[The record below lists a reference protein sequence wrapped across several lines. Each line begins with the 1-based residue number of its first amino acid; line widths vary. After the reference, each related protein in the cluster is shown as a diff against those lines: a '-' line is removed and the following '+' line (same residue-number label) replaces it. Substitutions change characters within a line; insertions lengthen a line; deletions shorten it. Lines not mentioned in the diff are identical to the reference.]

1 MHVKLYYE
9 RDFYRFIMV
18 TPVRLLR
25 IITWLFRHLLF
36 FFYFFFFLL
45 LILND
50 SFAHLVPVP
59 RFEVQVLSFFRYGV
73 YIGA

>member
-1 MHVKLYYE
+1 MHVKLYYG
-9 RDFYRFIMV
+9 RGFYRFIMV

-25 IITWLFRHLLF
+25 IITCLFRRLL
-36 FFYFFFFLL
+36 FFYFFFFL

-59 RFEVQVLSFFRYGV
+59 RNEVRFFRFSIWSV
-73 YIGA
+73 R